1 MKITAAQLSVLS
13 SDLRARFIR
22 DLEQRLA
29 ERTPDLARTFDDA
42 RMHAV
47 VHGAVAAAEAHGLTH
62 RGPIRL
68 YLDVCVAFG
77 SGFVNDPM
85 YPWARAALGTP
96 DPATQTERAE
106 ALFVSSSAAID
117 AIHGPDDAWTRAA
130 LAALL
135 QWAGHRH
142 HWPASEWLAEHAV
155 TEMSALHP
163 QKAAHGGETALC
175 ALHADAVRSCAAY
188 GIDEPRAIMLLTALK
203 FAFGAGC
210 LTDPIYGWIGATLAD
225 ERVQRPADRFA
236 RLERKAITWLEA
248 VVARH
253 SQEA

>member
-1 MKITAAQLSVLS
+1 VKITAAQLSVLS
-13 SDLRARFIR
+13 SELRARFIR

-29 ERTPDLARTFDDA
+29 ERTPDLAHTLNEA

-68 YLDVCVAFG
+68 
-77 SGFVNDPM
+77 
-85 YPWARAALGTP
+85 
-96 DPATQTERAE
+96 
-106 ALFVSSSAAID
+106 
-117 AIHGPDDAWTRAA
+117 AWTRAA

-135 QWAGHRH
+135 EWAGRRH

-155 TEMSALHP
+155 HEMSALHP
-163 QKAAHGGETALC
+163 QKAAHGGEEALR
-175 ALHADAVRSCAAY
+175 ALHAGAVHSCAEY
-188 GIDEPRAIMLLTALK
+188 GVDDPRAVMLLTALK

-236 RLERKAITWLEA
+236 RLERKAITWLQA
-248 VVARH
+248 VVARQ